1 MEDIYEFLP
10 KYPNILENNDTILN
24 PYNNNFYENIY
35 RKKEL
40 YDEKLDKFEE
50 FPDEVGGLL
59 KHQKIISRFFSSRTN
74 YDQLLLVHEMGSG
87 KSCTAIGAIEEIKLV
102 GGFKKVLY
110 LAKGEALINN
120 FINELIFKCTD
131 GRYIPENYEKL
142 SKLEQTHR
150 KKKMVKD
157 YYIFNTFE
165 TFAKYINNTND
176 FMIKKEYNNCIIVID
191 EVHNLRIQEK
201 IGGLNLYNQFLRF
214 LHVIEGSKILLLSGT
229 PMKDNVKEISSIMNL
244 ILPFKDNSPQLPT
257 GEDFLR
263 EYFNKKGNDLF
274 IIKNSKI
281 DELKKQM
288 KGRVSYLRSIQ
299 SSIKVDYEGK
309 KLGELKH
316 LNVFED
322 KMSNFQSRVYN
333 KAYKIDT
340 EGDKEGIYSN
350 SRQASL
356 FVFPDET
363 FGQEGF
369 NNYIKSNKVGQVF
382 ITDNGK
388 KKKTMSFTLKPEL
401 KKEIEGVTED
411 EKLEKLSK
419 FSSKYADAIK
429 NILNARDTGKCVFVY
444 NEFVSGGGLIL
455 FGLLLELF
463 GFTKATSTEKH
474 NSFKARYASLT
485 NLTSTDTQIRD
496 IVSRFNKKDNVNGK
510 VINVIIGSRKISEG
524 FSFQNIQI
532 EEILTP
538 WFNYSE
544 TSQAIARGI
553 RFGSHRMLEEQ
564 EENISIKIYQRV
576 SIPKTGKSIDL
587 QMYEISEN
595 KDISIKRVERIIKET
610 AFDCGLTYNR
620 NKIEGKDGEREC
632 EYMDCIYNCDGISM
646 ELINKTLKNK
656 ELDIITYQLYYNEN
670 NIQNIINKILD
681 IFKIIFSCDF
691 NSIQEF
697 LEEYEYSNF
706 ELLTALT
713 RIINNNIII
722 INKYGFP
729 CYLKE
734 EDNIYFLID
743 NLSLKGKFLSEYYSE
758 FPHIIKNNNFYNIVA
773 IMYYDYLPNI
783 INKLYT
789 LDNEND
795 IRKLINKIPN
805 EIQSY
810 IIEQSLL
817 AKIKKLTTNEE
828 NRDKILE
835 YFKSFYKKIDNI
847 WISSFLY
854 NENEILRCLNNNV
867 WTECSD
873 EIKDKYLET
882 IKQQV
887 INLEKNPYGYYGQV
901 NPDTDKFCIRDLE
914 KIGILKG
921 HQKSR
926 GQVCTTYQLK
936 DLYNI
941 VINKLKI
948 PLPDKKIFVK
958 YLNEK
963 IKKKQ
968 RELKI
973 KELPELNDKDTLWNI
988 IQKFKIIKDMF
999 SNKDIL
1005 SSNDMLRILYWGTMK
1020 KEEICIEIRKWF
1032 DENKLLDVDKGCGVK

>member
-10 KYPNILENNDTILN
+10 KYPNIVENKDTLLN

-59 KHQKIISRFFSSRTN
+59 KHQKIISRFFSSRTD

-131 GRYIPENYEKL
+131 GRYIPENYDKL
-142 SKLEQTHR
+142 TKLEQTHR
-150 KKKMVKD
+150 KKKMIKD
-157 YYIFNTFE
+157 YYNFNTFE

-176 FMIKKEYNNCIIVID
+176 FMIKTEYNNCIIVID

-201 IGGLNLYNQFLRF
+201 VGGLNLYNQFLRF
-214 LHVIEGSKILLLSGT
+214 LHIIEGSKILLLSGT
-229 PMKDNVKEISSIMNL
+229 PMKDNVKEIASIMNL

-299 SSIKVDYEGK
+299 SSIKVEYEGQ
-309 KLGELKH
+309 KLGNLKH
-316 LNVFED
+316 FNVFED
-322 KMSNFQSRVYN
+322 KMSDFQTKVYN

-363 FGQEGF
+363 FGPEGF
-369 NNYIKSNKVGQVF
+369 NKYIKTSKSGQVF
-382 ITDNGK
+382 IADNGK

-401 KKEIEGVTED
+401 KKEIEGDTED

-429 NILNARDTGKCVFVY
+429 NILNARDNGKCVFVY

-474 NSFKARYASLT
+474 NSFKPRYASLT

-496 IVSRFNKKDNVNGK
+496 IVSRFNKKDNINGK

-610 AFDCGLTYNR
+610 AFDCALTYNR

-646 ELINKTLKNK
+646 ELINKSLKNK

-681 IFKIIFSCDF
+681 IFKVIFSSDF

-722 INKYGFP
+722 TNKYGFP

-758 FPHIIKNNNFYNIVA
+758 FPHIITNNNFYNIVA

-789 LDNEND
+789 VENKND

-805 EIQSY
+805 EIQAY
-810 IIEQSLL
+810 IIEQSIL
-817 AKIKKLTTNEE
+817 AKTKKLTKNKES
-828 NRDKILE
+828 RDKILE
-835 YFKSFYKKIDNI
+835 YFNSFYKKIDNT

-854 NENEILRCLNNNV
+854 NENEILRCLNNNK

-882 IKQQV
+882 LKQQV
-887 INLEKNPYGYYGQV
+887 INLEKNPYGYYGQI
-901 NPDTDKFCIRDLE
+901 NPDTDKFCIRDLA
-914 KIGILKG
+914 KIGALKG

-936 DLYNI
+936 DLYDI

-973 KELPELNDKDTLWNI
+973 KELSELNDKDTLWNI

-1032 DENKLLDVDKGCGVK
+1032 DENKLLDIDKGCGVK